1 MDEGTVMLEL
11 IFTTIYCFI
20 GLALISMGISL
31 MQEQVTSKVEWF
43 AGVIHSLQ
51 HITYFLSGIKKFK
64 NIIFF

>member
-1 MDEGTVMLEL
+1 MDERIVMLEL

-43 AGVIHSLQ
+43 AGES
-51 HITYFLSGIKKFK
+51 FLKTQ
-64 NIIFF
+64 FFLE